1 MPSSS
6 TIKTVSPLLQLSL
19 LRHTVEAEQEAD
31 LNDGD
36 DFDMLEEYDDTDHL
50 GAIGAAAPPSLDRRT
65 SGGLL
70 GVNQLVVKDD
80 YMENQF

>member
-1 MPSSS
+1 MQHLPSSS

-19 LRHTVEAEQEAD
+19 LKHTVEDD

-36 DFDMLEEYDDTDHL
+36 EFDMLEEYDDIEHL
-50 GAIGAAAPPSLDRRT
+50 NPQATSLDRRT

-70 GVNQLVVKDD
+70 GVNHIVMKED
-80 YMENQF
+80 YMEDQF

>member
-1 MPSSS
+1 MQHLPSSS

-19 LRHTVEAEQEAD
+19 LRHTVEAEEAE

-50 GAIGAAAPPSLDRRT
+50 NPAATLPDRKT

-70 GVNQLVVKDD
+70 GVNHAVMNDN